1 MGKSRLILSQWVQK
15 IQPTNGPKEVRRQTD
30 FAAQH
35 QLNLPQ
41 IIPASTKVRAPS
53 DRLRAGGQKAS
64 EPLRDLC
71 QETPRLQGVT
81 SEESPCLVR
90 KLFRSQVG
98 LHGLQVHL

>member
-41 IIPASTKVRAPS
+41 IIPASTKVEGTERQVTGGRAE
-53 DRLRAGGQKAS
+53 G
-64 EPLRDLC
+64 
-71 QETPRLQGVT
+71 
-81 SEESPCLVR
+81 
-90 KLFRSQVG
+90 
-98 LHGLQVHL
+98 